1 MFVYKSFFELG
12 NFRMRVSYA
21 SLYESYDQCIQERQ
35 QKLTS
40 QLNVTRDPLQAF
52 LLSKRQSTE
61 IDGFRRMQMC
71 RDALDILDGAGWQ
84 RSYHQRVFHD
94 HFIRACSRVFFKTDP
109 PGSFARAH
117 QALLEL
123 NSWDNLSQEVLI
135 STPRRFGKTI
145 SVSMFAAAMIYSAAE
160 VELSIYSTC
169 KRISQ
174 KLLRN
179 VCKFLSLI
187 YEAGHKTPMKV
198 IRNNMEELVCQG
210 PEGSQD
216 TRVVNS
222 YPSKVTRPPFFI
234 DKRNLST
241 QCRQIPPLYIPGHM
255 TRRSRVRSGHL

>member
-1 MFVYKSFFELG
+1 
-12 NFRMRVSYA
+12 MRISYA
-21 SLYESYDQCIQERQ
+21 SYYEAYDASARAEEKRRHAEYD
-35 QKLTS
+35 
-40 QLNVTRDPLQAF
+40 VPRDPLQAF
-52 LLSKRQSTE
+52 LKGKKCDL
-61 IDGFRRMQMC
+61 ILDGFARIRLC
-71 RDALDILDGAGWQ
+71 REALDIFDRSGWQ

-117 QALLEL
+117 QVLLEL

-145 SVSMFAAAMIYSAAE
+145 AVSMFAAAILYSAAQ

-179 VCKFLSLI
+179 VCKFLNLI
-187 YEAGHKTPMKV
+187 YEVGKKTPMHV
-198 IRNNMEELVCQG
+198 IRCNMEELVVLG

-216 TRVVNS
+216 QRIVNS
-222 YPSKVTRPPFFI
+222 YPSKVKHPSLT
-234 DKRNLST
+234 
-241 QCRQIPPLYIPGHM
+241 HM
-255 TRRSRVRSGHL
+255 

>member
-1 MFVYKSFFELG
+1 
-12 NFRMRVSYA
+12 MRISY
-21 SLYESYDQCIQERQ
+21 SHLYEVYDRHLQELQNQHHR
-35 QKLTS
+35 LH
-40 QLNVTRDPLQAF
+40 NVPRDPLQAF
-52 LLSKRQSTE
+52 LVSKTQSSQ
-61 IDGFRRMQMC
+61 IDGFHRIQLC

-94 HFIRACSRVFFKTDP
+94 HFIRSCSRVFFKTDP

-117 QALLEL
+117 QVLLEL

-145 SVSMFAAAMIYSAAE
+145 SVSMFAAAMLYSCAQ

-179 VCKFLSLI
+179 ICKFLSLI
-187 YEAGHKTPMKV
+187 YEAGGKKPMQV
-198 IRNNMEELVCQG
+198 IRCNMEEMVVLG

-216 TRVVNS
+216 YRVVNS
-222 YPSKVTRPPFFI
+222 YPSKVTPP
-234 DKRNLST
+234 
-241 QCRQIPPLYIPGHM
+241 PA
-255 TRRSRVRSGHL
+255 RRSSRFRIRL